1 MKWVGTYLIGYALL
15 LVAGLM
21 TLWKLGVLASIGNF
35 WIAVGLLVA
44 IGLGIMIA
52 VAFSGK
58 KETIELDR

>member
-1 MKWVGTYLIGYALL
+1 MKWVGIYLIGYALL

-21 TLWKLGVLASIGNF
+21 TLWKLGVLASFGYFCIE
-35 WIAVGLLVA
+35 VGLLVA

>member
-1 MKWVGTYLIGYALL
+1 MKWVGIYLIGYALL